1 MKRKNTAKASV
12 TQAADSVIDLAES
25 LLGNPTST
33 ANRLA
38 AAVRRLAVTA
48 VSAMTSRAAPAMLW
62 HAGEHD
68 WRRSSEI
75 DNTMRQP
82 SSVSPHRLGT
92 CGREA
97 RQRDAA
103 TRRQHQEQ
111 LSEQEQQPFVR
122 RGCTGVRQRR
132 HASDAATPPRA
143 ARARPTL
150 RGLNS
155 SAPPTPYSV
164 SSPGPRTRPLPEP
177 ALPCTGAAVTREASN
192 RARGTW
198 ARYRPAGCTA
208 GRCSAVG
215 LVLAAGREC
224 VLSAPRWSAAMF
236 KTLKRVLSMSLRVL
250 SVCRVFMAHASSK
263 MNGRMTEMIDA
274 LRRELEIWLCYNHT
288 RYIRRARTRRR
299 ATRQYRLTRS
309 DGTQAVVTY
318 IRQRDGTYVALAA
331 RVQRAQT
338 RAVLA
343 AADEANR
350 TARRTLRQQRAR
362 GPPGEGRSPARSG
375 VRCARRARKLTDEAP
390 GRGGY
395 RCGGRNATSN
405 HVGRVR
411 QPPYR
416 LHPTCPSPERV
427 HHIRWGLGQQQT
439 HKEARLFSRD

>member
-1 MKRKNTAKASV
+1 MRRAPRNEKSAERYDTTVTVAPDAVCSNLAGPTHHGSQINYHIIPCTRAECPPARAPLLRGAPMKRKNTAKASV

-250 SVCRVFMAHASSK
+250 SVCRVFMAHANSK
-263 MNGRMTEMIDA
+263 MNGRGLFEM
-274 LRRELEIWLCYNHT
+274 
-288 RYIRRARTRRR
+288 
-299 ATRQYRLTRS
+299 
-309 DGTQAVVTY
+309 
-318 IRQRDGTYVALAA
+318 
-331 RVQRAQT
+331 
-338 RAVLA
+338 
-343 AADEANR
+343 
-350 TARRTLRQQRAR
+350 
-362 GPPGEGRSPARSG
+362 
-375 VRCARRARKLTDEAP
+375 
-390 GRGGY
+390 
-395 RCGGRNATSN
+395 
-405 HVGRVR
+405 RVR
-411 QPPYR
+411 K
-416 LHPTCPSPERV
+416 V
-427 HHIRWGLGQQQT
+427 
-439 HKEARLFSRD
+439 